1 MGNHH
6 GNQCHVTSSRSPG
19 SLPFLFFCFFSCPS
33 EERRGEEEKRDEGG
47 GKMRGEDLGKYDKG
61 SGAQ

>member
-1 MGNHH
+1 MVTNVMSRVAGHLEV
-6 GNQCHVTSSRSPG
+6 CH
-19 SLPFLFFCFFSCPS
+19 FFFFCFFSCPS